1 MLQYAL
7 ERNTNIDEGQ
17 NVPESVIEAFVVK
30 IVVSKDGYDWYMRFG
45 GDPDKPLHC
54 ELQGKRKTNTKIM
67 VSGDYS
73 PTMDCSTTGCNQGR
87 QELSSDYLLFAT
99 FLVTSEDAKAYLYS
113 MSNKRRVHKWKDI
126 RVNLYI

>member
-30 IVVSKDGYDWYMRFG
+30 IVVSKDGYDWYLRFG

-73 PTMDCSTTGCNQGR
+73 PAMDCSTTGCHQGLINLITNPLGVIR
-87 QELSSDYLLFAT
+87 GD
-99 FLVTSEDAKAYLYS
+99 FLVFWHQ
-113 MSNKRRVHKWKDI
+113 KRRSA
-126 RVNLYI
+126 

>member
-1 MLQYAL
+1 M
-7 ERNTNIDEGQ
+7 
-17 NVPESVIEAFVVK
+17 
-30 IVVSKDGYDWYMRFG
+30 
-45 GDPDKPLHC
+45 
-54 ELQGKRKTNTKIM
+54 
-67 VSGDYS
+67 
-73 PTMDCSTTGCNQGR
+73 STTQNTSDCVVNSLTGCHQGR

>member
-1 MLQYAL
+1 MQQSSFK
-7 ERNTNIDEGQ
+7 T
-17 NVPESVIEAFVVK
+17 
-30 IVVSKDGYDWYMRFG
+30 
-45 GDPDKPLHC
+45 PLYLPC
-54 ELQGKRKTNTKIM
+54 F
-67 VSGDYS
+67 
-73 PTMDCSTTGCNQGR
+73 TGCNQGR